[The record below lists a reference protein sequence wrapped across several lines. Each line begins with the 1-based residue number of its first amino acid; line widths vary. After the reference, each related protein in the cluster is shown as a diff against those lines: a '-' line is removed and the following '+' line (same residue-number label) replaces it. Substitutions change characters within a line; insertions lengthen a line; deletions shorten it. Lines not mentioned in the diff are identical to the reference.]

1 MYDILIVE
9 DEAPIANLIRMSL
22 TQAGY
27 RCTIASDGDEG
38 ADWVER
44 RRFDLILLDVMLP
57 HTSGFELM
65 EYIRQYDTPVIFL
78 TARTE
83 VRDRVKG
90 LRLGAED
97 YIIKPF
103 DVAELQARVV
113 VGLLTL
119 LVLRCVRLRAK
130 PETAVLLGMTLY
142 AACEG
147 AAASP
152 SYNLVLLLV
161 VGCLCGVPDGQ
172 FALLSRPA
180 ADAAGASDG

>member
-1 MYDILIVE
+1 MSKKVVVVLAV
-9 DEAPIANLIRMSL
+9 IALVL
-22 TQAGY
+22 A
-27 RCTIASDGDEG
+27 
-38 ADWVER
+38 
-44 RRFDLILLDVMLP
+44 L
-57 HTSGFELM
+57 
-65 EYIRQYDTPVIFL
+65 
-78 TARTE
+78 
-83 VRDRVKG
+83 
-90 LRLGAED
+90 
-97 YIIKPF
+97 
-103 DVAELQARVV
+103 VV

-152 SYNLVLLLV
+152 SYNLALLLV

>member
-1 MYDILIVE
+1 MWDKLN
-9 DEAPIANLIRMSL
+9 ALS
-22 TQAGY
+22 
-27 RCTIASDGDEG
+27 SD
-38 ADWVER
+38 R
-44 RRFDLILLDVMLP
+44 
-57 HTSGFELM
+57 
-65 EYIRQYDTPVIFL
+65 
-78 TARTE
+78 
-83 VRDRVKG
+83 
-90 LRLGAED
+90 LRLFHLAGQS
-97 YIIKPF
+97 YGITLLGKPLNDPEIYALDNLF
-103 DVAELQARVV
+103 LRVLYGYGVVLALVV

-119 LVLRCVRLRAK
+119 LMLRCVRLRAK

-180 ADAAGASDG
+180 ADEPGDAGA